1 MTRKLIAV
9 LTGSNR
15 GIGLAIARSLA
26 TTQHAKPLILYATS
40 RKGEDLSITPK
51 HDNEIYYEKL
61 DIKDKESILNF
72 LRTAL
77 KKDPQSRAID
87 ILINN
92 AGTNLNQQPS
102 IENITKTIDTNF
114 RATRN
119 MCEYFLR
126 HGNMATNP
134 GARIVN
140 VSSIA
145 SEQVSRYS
153 NELQA
158 AFHAADLTLDG
169 IDQLASEYLR
179 AVESKTLSQSG
190 WSHADS
196 YSVSKVCMN
205 AMTQVLARENPELL
219 INCCCPGWVDSD
231 MGNQVGSP
239 PKSLEDGAK
248 IPVRLAVGDVKDSG
262 KYWSNPSISGTGDGR
277 ICEW

>member
-26 TTQHAKPLILYATS
+26 TTQHEKPLIIYATS
-40 RKGEDLSITPK
+40 RRGEPLSISPA
-51 HDNEIYYEKL
+51 HDNEIHYEKL
-61 DIKDKESILNF
+61 DINDKQSILDF
-72 LRTAL
+72 ISVAI
-77 KKDPQSRAID
+77 KEDSRSRPID

-92 AGTNLNQQPS
+92 AGTNLNPQPS
-102 IENITKTIDTNF
+102 LENITKTINTNF
-114 RATRN
+114 RATRT
-119 MCEYFLR
+119 MCEYFLH
-126 HGNMATNP
+126 HGNMASNP

-153 NELQA
+153 PGLQA
-158 AFHAADLTLDG
+158 KLHAADLTLDG
-169 IDQLASEYLR
+169 IESLASEYLR
-179 AVESKTLSQSG
+179 NAESGTLSKSDWG
-190 WSHADS
+190 HADS
-196 YSVSKVCMN
+196 YSASKVCMN

-231 MGNQVGSP
+231 MGNQVGKP

-248 IPVRLAVGDVKDSG
+248 IPVRLAVGDVKESG
-262 KYWSNPSISGTGDGR
+262 KYWSNPGISDTGDGR
-277 ICEW
+277 VCEW